1 MCRFQEKREWI
12 GKCKGRFSPRIQE
25 KLDKVKRKS
34 LYYDAVLVGNGV
46 WEVTDIGKC
55 YVVDLRQRACGWV
68 GWDMTGIPCIH
79 ACAAMIKS
87 NMAVEDYVSQYYHV
101 DTLRGLKRWEERGWC
116 ASW

>member
-55 YVVDLRQRACGWV
+55 YVVDLRQRACG
-68 GWDMTGIPCIH
+68 
-79 ACAAMIKS
+79 
-87 NMAVEDYVSQYYHV
+87 
-101 DTLRGLKRWEERGWC
+101 
-116 ASW
+116 